1 MDDFKKNNTIEAT
14 CMDFYDTR
22 IVVQNT
28 KLRAKDKR
36 MLHQLSRSRIKREDR
51 KKVEESLNDV

>member
-36 MLHQLSRSRIKREDR
+36 KLRNR
-51 KKVEESLNDV
+51 